1 MFSWP
6 RHGAPRNNKSQRG
19 FITRSNFSYAWCIEF
34 RFIRAFLV
42 LRPTRK
48 FLWKHFIAMFARL
61 RNALRCVTTFRF
73 REICVSFDL
82 SPRYRFLSV
91 RGVTPTLKRLF
102 RNVRSLRSIATAVLL
117 FVIAGTSSTKKY
129 TIEETKE
136 KLAGIWLTE
145 RKRFS
150 DLVAS
155 EIRWFLVWKWDERR
169 AVTRHR

>member
-1 MFSWP
+1 MFCWP

-19 FITRSNFSYAWCIEF
+19 FITRSSFSYVWCIEF
-34 RFIRAFLV
+34 RFISASLV

-48 FLWKHFIAMFARL
+48 FLWKYFIAMFTRL
-61 RNALRCVTTFRF
+61 RNTLRCVTTL
-73 REICVSFDL
+73 SFDL
-82 SPRYRFLSV
+82 SPRYRFVCV

-102 RNVRSLRSIATAVLL
+102 RNVRSLRSVATAVLPS
-117 FVIAGTSSTKKY
+117 VIAGTSNMKKY

-136 KLAGIWLTE
+136 KLAGIRLTE
-145 RKRFS
+145 RERSS

>member
-19 FITRSNFSYAWCIEF
+19 FITRSSFSYVWCIEF
-34 RFIRAFLV
+34 RFIRASLV

-48 FLWKHFIAMFARL
+48 FLWKYFIAMFTRL
-61 RNALRCVTTFRF
+61 RNTLRCVTTLRF

-82 SPRYRFLSV
+82 SPRYRFVSV

-117 FVIAGTSSTKKY
+117 SVIAVTSSMKKY
-129 TIEETKE
+129 TIEETRE
-136 KLAGIWLTE
+136 KLAGIRLTE
-145 RKRFS
+145 RERFS